1 MKKFFI
7 LIGLALLLTFSQMNV
22 AFAAQSDGYV
32 HKNHYYAVSFDGEGD
47 AIVRAQI
54 DIENTLNQPR
64 KWIDLEIPG
73 QVVVYKAVQE
83 SPVRSPIEY
92 SKTLTSSA
100 TILHLE
106 LKESIP
112 MNGTGT
118 IVLFYKIPKYA
129 EKDLV
134 GNYNFD
140 FKTIIDKD
148 AILIE
153 NLRVAINVQEG
164 LFMKGGEAEVD
175 YRPNT
180 WFMGEMAMTQVKD
193 VGIESPYYRD
203 YYYSIRNAQGLVKSA
218 TNLDP
223 FESFHVKGNYG
234 ENWLALYF
242 LDVIA
247 GIIGA
252 AILIIV
258 SIFGF
263 RKIKKWLNLKNLKEK
278 NTKGNEYVHSALV
291 AFGSA
296 TAIVITTGVLFLIAA
311 MISSFSYSLQWIS
324 MLIGLLGLLVSFGL
338 LFLPSLYISS
348 KKGIIQGAIVFFLT
362 VFFLIAMSIFLGIA
376 YTVLFPPVIYY

>member
-1 MKKFFI
+1 MKKFLI
-7 LIGLALLLTFSQMNV
+7 LIGIALLLTFSQMNI

-47 AIVRAQI
+47 AIVRVQI

-106 LKESIP
+106 LKESIQ
-112 MNGTGT
+112 MNNTGT
-118 IVLFYKIPKYA
+118 IVLFYKIPRYA

-153 NLRVAINVQEG
+153 NLRVAVNVQEG
-164 LFMKGGEAEVD
+164 LFMKGGEAKVD
-175 YRPNT
+175 YKPNIG
-180 WFMGEMAMTQVKD
+180 FMGEMAMAKAMD
-193 VGIESPYYRD
+193 VSVESPYYKD
-203 YYYSIRNAQGLVKSA
+203 YYYSIRNTQGLVKTA

-234 ENWLALYF
+234 ENWIGLYF
-242 LDVIA
+242 FDMIA

-252 AILIIV
+252 AVLIIILV
-258 SIFGF
+258 LGF
-263 RKIKKWLNLKNLKEK
+263 RKIKKALKFKE
-278 NTKGNEYVHSALV
+278 TKGNDYVQSALV
-291 AFGSA
+291 GFGSA
-296 TAIVITTGVLFLIAA
+296 VSIVIISAVLFFIAA
-311 MISSFSYSLQWIS
+311 LVSEFSYSLQWIS
-324 MLIGLLGLLVSFGL
+324 LLIGLLGILISFVL
-338 LFLPSLYISS
+338 LFLPSLYVSS
-348 KKGIIQGAIVFFLT
+348 KKGIIQGALTFFLT
-362 VFFLIAMSIFLGIA
+362 IFFLIAISIFLGIA
-376 YTVLFPPVIYY
+376 YNVLFPPRIYY

>member
-1 MKKFFI
+1 MKKFLI
-7 LIGLALLLTFSQMNV
+7 LIGLALLLTLAQMNI

-64 KWIDLEIPG
+64 KWVDLEIPG
-73 QVVVYKAVQE
+73 QVVIYKAVQE
-83 SPVRSPIEY
+83 SPVRSPVEY
-92 SKTLTSSA
+92 SKTLTSNA

-112 MNGTGT
+112 MNSQGT
-118 IVLFYKIPKYA
+118 IVLFYKIPRYA
-129 EKDLV
+129 KRDLV

-153 NLRVAINVQEG
+153 NLRVAVNVQEG
-164 LFMKGGEAEVD
+164 LFMKGGEAKVD
-175 YRPNT
+175 YKPNIG
-180 WFMGEMAMTQVKD
+180 FMGEMAMSKTMD
-193 VGIESPYYRD
+193 VSIESPYYRD
-203 YYYSIRNAQGLVKSA
+203 YYYSIRNAQGLVKTA
-218 TNLDP
+218 RNLDP

-242 LDVIA
+242 FDLIA

-252 AILIIV
+252 AVLIVV
-258 SIFGF
+258 SVLGF
-263 RKIKKWLNLKNLKEK
+263 RQITKVFKTK
-278 NTKGNEYVHSALV
+278 NTTKGKGNDYVQSALV

-296 TAIVITTGVLFLIAA
+296 IAIVITNVVLFFTAVIV
-311 MISSFSYSLQWIS
+311 SEFSYSLQWIVL
-324 MLIGLLGLLVSFGL
+324 LIGLLGILVSFGL
-338 LFLPSLYISS
+338 LFLPSLYVSS
-348 KKGIIQGAIVFFLT
+348 KKGIIQGALVFFLT
-362 VFFLIAMSIFLGIA
+362 IFFLIAISIFLGIA
-376 YTVLFPPVIYY
+376 YTVLFPPRIYY